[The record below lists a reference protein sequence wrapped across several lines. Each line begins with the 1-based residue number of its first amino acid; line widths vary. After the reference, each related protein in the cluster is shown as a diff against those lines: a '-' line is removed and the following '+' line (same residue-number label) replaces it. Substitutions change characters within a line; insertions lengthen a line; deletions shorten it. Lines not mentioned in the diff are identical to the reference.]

1 MTTDADKGG
10 RAHASLI
17 GSVTALKLFE
27 DGDQQYVQIKM
38 RTAGAEVVVVARRA
52 VFGSQFDRL
61 GLGAGIEVLRAQ
73 AQAGGNP
80 RERLPNGRPATRR
93 RDRSLNPTA
102 GNVAASL
109 TPPRRRL
116 PSSPQAVGGVHRGVH
131 RRPERRVIV
140 PHESTQNTAIQAPK
154 PPTTTRNG

>member
-61 GLGAGIEVLRAQ
+61 GLGAGIEVRGQLRFEPK
-73 AQAGGNP
+73 P
-80 RERLPNGRPATRR
+80 RLAATRVNVFR
-93 RDRSLNPTA
+93 MAGQPLADETA
-102 GNVAASL
+102 
-109 TPPRRRL
+109 
-116 PSSPQAVGGVHRGVH
+116 H
-131 RRPERRVIV
+131 
-140 PHESTQNTAIQAPK
+140 
-154 PPTTTRNG
+154 